1 MIGQTHALLYQLVE
15 ERMALK
21 PGTHMGVPLT
31 STGHKTKLANAK
43 IVDGKLVITPSPAP
57 PHVRA
62 AQRRKKGRVTGARAA
77 K

>member
-1 MIGQTHALLYQLVE
+1 
-15 ERMALK
+15 MALK

-43 IVDGKLVITPSPAP
+43 IVDGKLVITPPPAL
-57 PHVRA
+57 PHVKA
-62 AQRRKKGRVTGARAA
+62 AQRRKKGKVTGAKPA

>member
-1 MIGQTHALLYQLVE
+1 
-15 ERMALK
+15 MALK
-21 PGTHMGVPLT
+21 PGTHMGIPIT

-43 IVDGKLVITPSPAP
+43 LVDGKLLINPPPAP

-62 AQRRKKGRVTGARAA
+62 AQRRKKNKVTGARAA